1 MEQLSP
7 EVKARIFAAAETLY
21 DEKDR
26 DSFPTVDAVRRRAK
40 VNMNDASLGM
50 KEWRK
55 AQLAGQAEAP
65 VIIPDAIQQSGLQLL
80 GSIWQLSQEMATEG
94 LRAAQHVWEN
104 ERQELETIQAQIS
117 SAFEDTEAELVTVK
131 DDLSTTANDLSE
143 TRSLNATLH
152 ESLRL
157 SAEQNQSLKD
167 RGADLLRRAEVA
179 EGRCEEINRLAT
191 ELRSSLD
198 RAHEETSQKNQELTL
213 AAKNISD
220 AADRESELNKEVSK
234 LMAALAA
241 KDQEIKD
248 LRYRTEDQKMEI
260 LTLHQQLDEQ
270 KAVAVRLESELAAA
284 RELVEGQKTEILT
297 LHQQLDEQKAVAVR
311 LESELAAARE
321 LVEGQKTEISTLHQ
335 QISEQKT
342 LEDKLLSDLEKAQL
356 QTRKPGKTTE

>member
-21 DEKDR
+21 DEKNR
-26 DSFPTVDAVRRRAK
+26 DSFPTVDAVRRQAR

-55 AQLAGQAEAP
+55 AQLAGLAEVP
-65 VIIPDAIQQSGLQLL
+65 VIVPDAIQQSGLQLL
-80 GSIWQLSQEMATEG
+80 GTIWQLSQEMATEG

-104 ERQELETIQAQIS
+104 ERQELETIQTQIS
-117 SAFEDTEAELVTVK
+117 SAFEYTEAELATVK
-131 DDLSTTANDLSE
+131 NELSTTANDLSE

-167 RGADLLRRAEVA
+167 RCADLLRRAEVA

-198 RAHEETSQKNQELTL
+198 RAHDETSQKNQELIL

-220 AADRESELNKEVSK
+220 AAVRESELNKEVSK
-234 LMAALAA
+234 LMAVLAA

-248 LRYRTEDQKMEI
+248 LRDRTEDQKTEI
-260 LTLHQQLDEQ
+260 SKLHQQLDEQ
-270 KAVAVRLESELAAA
+270 NAVGVRLESELTTA
-284 RELVEGQKTEILT
+284 R
-297 LHQQLDEQKAVAVR
+297 D
-311 LESELAAARE
+311 
-321 LVEGQKTEISTLHQ
+321 LVEGQKTEISKLHQ
-335 QISEQKT
+335 QISEQKA
-342 LEDKLLSDLEKAQL
+342 LDDRLLNDIEKAKL
-356 QTRKPGKTTE
+356 QPSKPGKTTE

>member
-21 DEKDR
+21 DEKNR
-26 DSFPTVDAVRRRAK
+26 DSFPTVDAVRRQAR

-55 AQLAGQAEAP
+55 AQLAGLAEVP
-65 VIIPDAIQQSGLQLL
+65 VIVPDAIQQSGLQLL
-80 GSIWQLSQEMATEG
+80 GTIWQLSQEMATEG

-117 SAFEDTEAELVTVK
+117 SAFEDTEAELATVK

-198 RAHEETSQKNQELTL
+198 RAHEETSQKNQELIL
-213 AAKNISD
+213 AAKNLSD
-220 AADRESELNKEVSK
+220 AAVRESELK
-234 LMAALAA
+234 AALAA

-270 KAVAVRLESELAAA
+270 KAVAVRFESEL
-284 RELVEGQKTEILT
+284 T
-297 LHQQLDEQKAVAVR
+297 
-311 LESELAAARE
+311 AARE

-342 LEDKLLSDLEKAQL
+342 LEDKLLRDLEKAQL
-356 QTRKPGKTTE
+356 EPHKPGKTTE